1 MDWLRGQRP
10 GAGDPELGL
19 PVSDA
24 RPIEDHPRHEPEDP
38 EVARRRKFRRRA
50 TRVLLLT
57 AFIGGGVAAL
67 FGEDGLVDMFRTG
80 VELERAQA
88 RTQALQQRV
97 TAEREAIRML
107 EEEPISRERIAREQ
121 LGYVDPGET
130 LLLLPEERGEAAP

>member
-1 MDWLRGQRP
+1 MDWLRGQKQ
-10 GAGDPELGL
+10 GTGEPEGGL

-24 RPIEDHPRHEPEDP
+24 RPIEDHPRQQPEDP
-38 EVARRRKFRRRA
+38 EVGRRRKLRRRA

-67 FGEDGLVDMFRTG
+67 FGEDGLVDMFRTKA
-80 VELERAQA
+80 ELKHAQA
-88 RTQALQQRV
+88 RTHALLQRV
-97 TAEREAIRML
+97 AAEREAIRKL

-130 LLLLPEERGEAAP
+130 LLLLPEDEGDTTP